1 MNRTIVVLARV
12 ISIVGHPFV
21 SILILV
27 GVVAGIRMGPAG
39 ALQPLG
45 IVALAVLLPL
55 GIFMYRRVRSGRWGS
70 IDASLAAE
78 RPALFLL
85 ALALVVGLGAFVA
98 LSPRLGFLSRGIVS
112 VLLLLSVAAFLNR
125 WIKASLHV
133 AFAAYSGTV
142 LLRLA
147 LPVGL
152 AVLAFLPALAWAR
165 LAMQR
170 HTFPEICAGCAIG
183 AAVGVLTLM
192 A

>member
-1 MNRTIVVLARV
+1 MPRTLARA

-27 GVVAGIRMGPAG
+27 GVVATLRMGPAA

-45 IVALAVLLPL
+45 VVALAVLLPL
-55 GIFMYRRVRSGRWGS
+55 GIFMYRRVRSGHWGS
-70 IDASLAAE
+70 IDASHPAE

-98 LSPRLGFLSRGIVS
+98 LLPRLGFLSRGILA
-112 VLLLLSVAAFLNR
+112 VLLLLCVAAFLNR

-133 AFAAYSGTV
+133 AFAAFSGTV

-152 AVLAFLPALAWAR
+152 AVLAFLPVLAWAR
-165 LAMQR
+165 LAMRR

-183 AAVGVLTLM
+183 GAVGILTL
-192 A
+192 AA

>member
-1 MNRTIVVLARV
+1 
-12 ISIVGHPFV
+12 
-21 SILILV
+21 
-27 GVVAGIRMGPAG
+27 MGPAN

-45 IVALAVLLPL
+45 VVALAVLLPL

-70 IDASLAAE
+70 VDASLAAE

-85 ALALVVGLGAFVA
+85 SLALVVGLGAFVA

-112 VLLLLSVAAFLNR
+112 VLFLLSVAAFLNR

-152 AVLAFLPALAWAR
+152 GMLAFLPALAWAR
-165 LAMQR
+165 LAMHR
-170 HTFPEICAGCAIG
+170 HTFAEICAGCAIG
-183 AAVGVLTLM
+183 AAVGVLTLT

>member
-1 MNRTIVVLARV
+1 MPPTLARA

-27 GVVAGIRMGPAG
+27 GVAATLRMGPAA
-39 ALQPLG
+39 ALQPLAV
-45 IVALAVLLPL
+45 VALAVLLPL
-55 GIFMYRRVRSGRWGS
+55 GVFMYRRVRSGRWGS

-78 RPALFLL
+78 RPALFFL

-152 AVLAFLPALAWAR
+152 AVLAFLPVLAGAR
-165 LAMQR
+165 LAMHR

-183 AAVGVLTLM
+183 GAVGVLTLV

>member
-1 MNRTIVVLARV
+1 
-12 ISIVGHPFV
+12 
-21 SILILV
+21 
-27 GVVAGIRMGPAG
+27 MGPAA
-39 ALQPLG
+39 ALQPFAV
-45 IVALAVLLPL
+45 VALAVLLPL
-55 GIFMYRRVRSGRWGS
+55 GIFMYLRVRSGRWGS

-85 ALALVVGLGAFVA
+85 ALALVVGLGAFAA

-147 LPVGL
+147 PPVGSG
-152 AVLAFLPALAWAR
+152 ARILPRWPGPGR
-165 LAMQR
+165 VQR
-170 HTFPEICAGCAIG
+170 HTFPRSAPAARRRGCQRSP
-183 AAVGVLTLM
+183 
-192 A
+192 